1 MKNAVSISLVS
12 FGASLL
18 LVMGLLRIFPF
29 PDSGKWNKKEAVE
42 SNRNI
47 DYRIEKIGKC
57 DYVFW
62 FNGYGSDMEHYNS
75 CETCLERN

>member
-1 MKNAVSISLVS
+1 MRNTISLVLIT
-12 FGASLL
+12 FGIVL
-18 LVMGLLRIFPF
+18 IFIVAISQLFPP
-29 PDSGKWNKKEAVE
+29 PDSERWNKKELIE

-47 DYRIEKIGKC
+47 DYRIEKIGEC

-62 FNGYGSDMEHYNS
+62 FNGYGSDMEHYNR